1 MLQWPEALDKQLF
14 ALINAQWSISWL
26 DPFMLLLRNPVAW
39 APLYVVILVWSFF
52 KMKPWFWWFLALT
65 LLSFAITDFGSSSLL
80 KPFFGRLRPCY
91 DADLQDTVRSLVGC
105 GGRYSMPSS
114 HAANHF
120 GLAMFWY
127 RAVLFA
133 TGKRWHWVWI
143 WALMIGYAQVYVGKH
158 FPFDIVMGAI
168 MGLSAGWGTS
178 ALFNYFCTRKYHRRQ
193 GKTVSAALS

>member
-1 MLQWPEALDKQLF
+1 MLQWLESLDKQLF
-14 ALINAQWSISWL
+14 TAINSGWIAGWL

-39 APLYVVILVWSFF
+39 VPLYIVILVWSFL

-65 LLSFAITDFGSSSLL
+65 LLTFAITDAGSSALL
-80 KPFFGRLRPCY
+80 KPWLGRIRPCY
-91 DADLQDTVRSLVGC
+91 DADLQQTVRSLVGC

-127 RAVLFA
+127 RAVLLV

-158 FPFDIVMGAI
+158 FPCDIIIGAI
-168 MGLSAGWGTS
+168 LGMLAGWGTS
-178 ALFNYFCTRKYHRRQ
+178 GLFNYFCLRNYKSKQ
-193 GKTVSAALS
+193 DKNISPVLS